1 MKRMKYHMKFI
12 SLITQITFLA
22 FSLHFFPPYTCFSTL
37 LLFSCGFTHEFVP
50 SVFHWF
56 LPSIIRLLVE
66 EYFPN
71 PVFIKKQNM
80 LILKK
85 WIVTCI
91 KESFD
96 ITNECISFVLWLRL
110 SFRHP
115 EMINQDYEECG
126 ISPSIN

>member
-1 MKRMKYHMKFI
+1 M
-12 SLITQITFLA
+12 
-22 FSLHFFPPYTCFSTL
+22 
-37 LLFSCGFTHEFVP
+37 
-50 SVFHWF
+50 
-56 LPSIIRLLVE
+56 
-66 EYFPN
+66 
-71 PVFIKKQNM
+71 
-80 LILKK
+80 
-85 WIVTCI
+85 TCI